1 MDGTKAGQARDIGNV
16 TLDPALPRRE
26 TADGFLAQVGNPYR
40 FKSGN
45 ITVNVRFA
53 GKCTLEEAVAHYL
66 AAYAN
71 ARDAIAASPG
81 RP

>member
-16 TLDPALPRRE
+16 AVDPALPRQE
-26 TADGFLAQVGNPYR
+26 AADDFLAQVGDPYR

-53 GKCTLEEAVAHYL
+53 GKCTLEEAVSHYL

-71 ARDAIAASPG
+71 ARDAIVASPG
-81 RP
+81 VP